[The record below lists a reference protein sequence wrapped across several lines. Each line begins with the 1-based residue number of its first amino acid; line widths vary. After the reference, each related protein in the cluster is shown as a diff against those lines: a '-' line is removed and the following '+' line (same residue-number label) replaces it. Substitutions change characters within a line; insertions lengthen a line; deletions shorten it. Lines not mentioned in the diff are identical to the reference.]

1 MMFGQKMDQNSAGLR
16 QDLEKSSMRKLNKD
30 MVDESKKKSVTN
42 LKARFAAHTTD
53 VMIKRAKD
61 AG

>member
-1 MMFGQKMDQNSAGLR
+1 MMFGQKTDQSANGLKT
-16 QDLEKSSMRKLNKD
+16 DLEKSSIRKLNKD
-30 MVDESKKKSVTN
+30 MVDESKKKSVTS

-53 VMIKRAKD
+53 VMVKRAKD